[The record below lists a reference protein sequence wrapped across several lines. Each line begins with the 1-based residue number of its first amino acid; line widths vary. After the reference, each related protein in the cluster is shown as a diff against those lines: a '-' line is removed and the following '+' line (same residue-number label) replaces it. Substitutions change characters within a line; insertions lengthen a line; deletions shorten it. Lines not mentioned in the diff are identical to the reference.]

1 MLILFKRLVMLS
13 EPPTYEEAMRL
24 LCQAQNM
31 SPTNVII
38 PEEFEVYQN
47 STISQSGTVT
57 ASDDATSDATITQQ
71 PVYNNY

>member
-1 MLILFKRLVMLS
+1 MLS

-31 SPTNVII
+31 SPTNLI

-57 ASDDATSDATITQQ
+57 ASDDATSDATITQ